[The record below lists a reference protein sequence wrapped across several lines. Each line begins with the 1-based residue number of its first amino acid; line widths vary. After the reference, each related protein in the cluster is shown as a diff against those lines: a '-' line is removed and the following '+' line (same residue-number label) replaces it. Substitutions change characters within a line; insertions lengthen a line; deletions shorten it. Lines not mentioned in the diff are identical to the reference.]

1 MKNRKSKMENKAV
14 TISTQ
19 LAIFIDSAVARPDLL
34 FNSLNSEIGE
44 VIDAMP
50 QTLPLPADA
59 HSDIPRVIGTSS
71 FGKFNLNISLKRIDF
86 VENYAPTEAIEKSI
100 VEFKLKCNTLITT
113 ISQKYGIVRIGL
125 VGNYYVPHKNPSQLI
140 TDLYLN
146 KNKSNLDEITIRI
159 NKRDTFKNIQIN
171 NVINL
176 SQGQVTAQDYNGNAV
191 IVQLDYNS
199 ADNSTPLEEGVIL
212 ALFKEKSI
220 AYSSKHVEEISGL

>member
-1 MKNRKSKMENKAV
+1 MQNRKEKMENKAV

-19 LAIFIDSAVARPDLL
+19 LAIFIDSTIARPDLL

-59 HSDIPRVIGTSS
+59 PADIPRVIGTSS
-71 FGKFNLNISLKRIDF
+71 FGKFNLNISLNRIDF
-86 VENYAPTEAIEKSI
+86 VENYTPTEEIEKS
-100 VEFKLKCNTLITT
+100 VTEFKLKCNTLIAT

-125 VGNYYVPHKNPSQLI
+125 VGNYYIPHKNPSQLI
-140 TDLYLN
+140 ADLYLN
-146 KNKSNLDEITIRI
+146 ENKKNLDEITIRI
-159 NKRDTFKNIQIN
+159 NNRDTFKNIQIN

-176 SQGQVTAQDYNGNAV
+176 SQGQVTAQNYNGNAV

-199 ADNSTPLEEGVIL
+199 TDNNTPLEEGLTL

-220 AYSSKHVEEISGL
+220 AYNSKHVEDVSGL

>member
-59 HSDIPRVIGTSS
+59 PSDIPRVIGTSS
-71 FGKFNLNISLKRIDF
+71 FGKFNLNISLNRIDF

-220 AYSSKHVEEISGL
+220 AYSSKHVVEISGL

>member
-1 MKNRKSKMENKAV
+1 MQNRKSKMENKAV

-19 LAIFIDSAVARPDLL
+19 LAIFIDSPIARPDLL

-59 HSDIPRVIGTSS
+59 PSDIPRVIGTSS
-71 FGKFNLNISLKRIDF
+71 FGKFNLNISLNRIDF

>member
-59 HSDIPRVIGTSS
+59 PSDIPRVIGTSS
-71 FGKFNLNISLKRIDF
+71 FGKFNLNISLNRIDF

-199 ADNSTPLEEGVIL
+199 VDNSTPLEEGVIL

-220 AYSSKHVEEISGL
+220 AYSSKHVEDISGL